1 VLSGIRPQKRLGQHF
16 LRDRS
21 IAERIIQSM
30 SIGCEDRILE
40 IGAGEGVLT
49 ERLIDSPAQR
59 IVAVELDA
67 RLAEWLKRRFEEHA
81 RIEIVEADF
90 LKLDLGVLFSGERK
104 IRGVGN
110 IPYAITTPILFRLL
124 DGREK
129 VRDMTVTL
137 QKEVGERI
145 TSPPGCKA
153 YGIPSV
159 LFQLHSRIDV
169 LFSIPR
175 KAFYPVPKVD
185 SIVLRFQFLDRPL
198 YDVEDP
204 SFFRRVVKT
213 AFGQRRK
220 MLKNTLKSLVMDEK
234 RLQDIPFDLHRR
246 PEELSVADF
255 AVLSNALF
263 RYTPQEVSWKKREPH
278 KII

>member
-21 IAERIIQSM
+21 VAERIIQSM
-30 SIGCEDRILE
+30 RIGCEDRILE

-49 ERLIDSPAQR
+49 ERLIDSPARR

-67 RLAEWLKRRFEEHA
+67 RLAGWLKRRFEQHA

-90 LKLDLGVLFSGERK
+90 LKLDLGALFSGEQK
-104 IRGVGN
+104 IRAVGN

-129 VRDMTVTL
+129 VRDVTVTL

-159 LFQLHSRIDV
+159 LFQMHSRIDV
-169 LFSIPR
+169 LFSVPR
-175 KAFYPVPKVD
+175 KAFYPVPRVD

-198 YDVEDP
+198 HDVDDL

-220 MLKNTLKSLVMDEK
+220 MLKNTLKSLVLDEK

-255 AVLSNALF
+255 AMLSNTLF
-263 RYTPQEVSWKKREPH
+263 RYTPRRSRGRNANPTK
-278 KII
+278 

>member
-1 VLSGIRPQKRLGQHF
+1 MLSGIRPQKRLGQHF

-30 SIGCEDRILE
+30 RIGCEDRILE

-49 ERLIDSPAQR
+49 ERLIDSPARR
-59 IVAVELDA
+59 IVAVELDS
-67 RLAEWLKRRFEEHA
+67 RLAGWLKGCFEQNERFE
-81 RIEIVEADF
+81 IIEADF
-90 LKLDLGVLFSGERK
+90 LKLELEALFSGEQK
-104 IRGVGN
+104 IRAVGN

-124 DGREK
+124 DKREK
-129 VRDMTVTL
+129 VRDITVTL

-159 LFQLHSRIDV
+159 LFQMQSRIDV

-175 KAFYPVPKVD
+175 QAFYPVPKVD

-198 YDVEDP
+198 HDVDDL
-204 SFFRRVVKT
+204 SFFSRMVKT

-220 MLKNTLKSLVMDEK
+220 MLKNTLKSLVVDEK
-234 RLQDIPFDLHRR
+234 RFLDAPIDLHRR

-255 AVLSNALF
+255 AVLSNALI
-263 RYTPQEVSWKKREPH
+263 RLTLGRSRGRNANPTK
-278 KII
+278 

>member
-1 VLSGIRPQKRLGQHF
+1 MLSGIRPQKRLGQHF
-16 LRDRS
+16 LKDGS

-30 SIGCEDRILE
+30 SIGREDQILE

-59 IVAVELDA
+59 IVAVDLDP
-67 RLAEWLKRRFEEHA
+67 RLTGWLKRRFEQNIRFEL
-81 RIEIVEADF
+81 IADF
-90 LKLDLGVLFSGERK
+90 LKLDLGSLFSGEQKMRA
-104 IRGVGN
+104 VGN

-124 DGREK
+124 DYREK
-129 VRDMTVTL
+129 VRDFTVTL

-145 TSPPGCKA
+145 ISPPGCKA

-159 LFQLHSRIDV
+159 LFQMHSRIDV
-169 LFSIPR
+169 LFFIPR

-185 SIVLRFQFLDRPL
+185 SIVLRFQFFDRPL
-198 YDVEDP
+198 HDVDDL
-204 SFFRRVVKT
+204 SFFSRLVKT

-220 MLKNTLKSLVMDEK
+220 MLKNTLKSLMMDEK
-234 RLQDIPFDLHRR
+234 RFQDIPIDLHRR
-246 PEELSVADF
+246 PEDLSVADF

-263 RYTPQEVSWKKREPH
+263 RLIPRRSRGRSANPTK
-278 KII
+278 

>member
-30 SIGCEDRILE
+30 RIGCEDRILE

-49 ERLIDSPAQR
+49 ERLIESPAWH
-59 IVAVELDA
+59 IVAVELDT
-67 RLAEWLKRRFEEHA
+67 RLAGWLKRRFEQHA

-90 LKLDLGVLFSGERK
+90 LKLELETLFSDEQK
-104 IRGVGN
+104 IRAVGN

-129 VRDMTVTL
+129 VRDVTVTL

-153 YGIPSV
+153 YGIPSII
-159 LFQLHSRIDV
+159 FQMHSRIDV

-185 SIVLRFQFLDRPL
+185 SIVLRFRFLDRPL
-198 YDVEDP
+198 HDVDDP
-204 SFFRRVVKT
+204 SFFRRLVKT

-234 RLQDIPFDLHRR
+234 RLQDIPFDLHQR

-255 AVLSNALF
+255 AMLSNALV
-263 RYTPQEVSWKKREPH
+263 RHTPRRSRGRSTNPTK
-278 KII
+278 